1 MSKLI
6 ATFFYAG
13 HLRPAPGTW
22 GSLAALPAAWLIYLI
37 AGPWGLLAGVILS
50 YALGHW
56 ATGVE
61 TRGKDN
67 HDPSEI
73 VIDEVCGQWIALLPV
88 AFGAARA
95 NVPIADLWPGWIAA
109 FLFFRLFDI
118 TKWGP
123 VGWADRKHG
132 PTGVML
138 DDVFAGLMAAIC
150 VIALAWLAHAGF
162 VANVNPA

>member
-1 MSKLI
+1 MTHLI

-22 GSLAALPAAWLIYLI
+22 GSLAALPAALGIYVL

-50 YALGHW
+50 YALGVW

-61 TRGKDN
+61 TKGKDN

-73 VIDEVCGQWIALLPV
+73 VIDEVCGQWIALLPL
-88 AFGAARA
+88 AFGAARQDVSILA
-95 NVPIADLWPGWIAA
+95 LWPGWIAA
-109 FLFFRLFDI
+109 FALFRLFDI

-123 VGWADRKHG
+123 VGWADRMHG

-138 DDVFAGLMAAIC
+138 DDVIAGIFAAIG
-150 VIALAWLAHAGF
+150 VLILAALYHIVLI
-162 VANVNPA
+162 